1 MNNRALLL
9 LCLLSGWCTGV
20 LGGFL
25 TDSVRGK
32 FDKINKAMN
41 GSWNPNADLEAGYGV
56 SVIDPYKWPYCEASL
71 DEFCH
76 FLESNFSGENKQN
89 LIPHLIK
96 LCEYNLEAQEAFK
109 NTNKVLVKEKIKIL
123 LAMIFQEVS
132 DAHWSHSKLNECIKS
147 FDGQALPVAAEE
159 FEVFKSTMANKY
171 LELHADNLTKLASQR
186 QALKENKQPHNKT
199 FAQALWEGWTNKK
212 KPDTEAIADNG
223 RSNGNAVANGVPDA
237 ASTVSKKFQD
247 ARESLMQGLVPG
259 ALLSNRARVQNG
271 NGSTPFFGLTPLI
284 RVTSNSPVTVVSP
297 AAQTAASSNDSNGAV
312 ASLPAVEDVDLPKD
326 ASLLSSASHVNDL
339 ANRLNDTNV
348 RKVAEEIIV
357 DSEDDVE
364 IDREAHKE
372 NDSDRSK
379 TIPVIPLDGYLSDSE
394 DSSNSADDVKPL
406 RASQISAQ
414 GHLRGNSGNSEKVL
428 PGDESDE
435 EKKSTVDDELDGS
448 NDNDA
453 NKEIL
458 NSALDSVR
466 TFSKDSLRKT
476 RSKMREGI
484 VPVLN
489 NVRTFSRDSLKKT
502 KSKMREGIVPVL
514 NNVRTFSRDSL
525 RQTRPQIREDIIP
538 VLDSIRAFSKDSL
551 KKPKPL
557 ISPIDLSAKPK
568 TPIDESLYAPFKKK
582 QKLPEPVP
590 GRKGIGIIKP
600 LVGLAA
606 VGSIMW
612 LYNHYYGENSILR
625 NNTKISVA

>member
-9 LCLLSGWCTGV
+9 LCLLSGWSTGA
-20 LGGFL
+20 LGSFL
-25 TDSVRGK
+25 TNSVRAEL
-32 FDKINKAMN
+32 DKRNESLD
-41 GSWNPNADLEAGYGV
+41 GSWYRNPNASSDARNDASE
-56 SVIDPYKWPYCEASL
+56 IDPYKWPYCVASL
-71 DEFCH
+71 DQFCH
-76 FLESNFSGENKQN
+76 FLDSNFAGDDKQN
-89 LIPHLIK
+89 LISHLIK
-96 LCEYNLEAQEAFK
+96 LCEYNLEVQEAFK

-132 DAHWSHSKLNECIKS
+132 NAHWSHTKLNECIKS
-147 FDGQALPVAAEE
+147 LDGKALTVAAEE
-159 FEVFKSTMANKY
+159 FEDFKSSMANKY
-171 LELHADNLTKLASQR
+171 SELHADNLKKRESEK
-186 QALKENKQPHNKT
+186 QALKENKQPPNKT

-212 KPDTEAIADNG
+212 KKDVEATAGNG
-223 RSNGNAVANGVPDA
+223 HSNVNAVANAVPDTASA
-237 ASTVSKKFQD
+237 ASKQVQD
-247 ARESLMQGLVPG
+247 ARDSLMQGLVPG

-284 RVTSNSPVTVVSP
+284 RVTSNSPVT
-297 AAQTAASSNDSNGAV
+297 AASSAVQPATSSTDSSGDV
-312 ASLPAVEDVDLPKD
+312 ASLSAVEDVDLPKD
-326 ASLLSSASHVNDL
+326 SSLLSSAGHVNDL
-339 ANRLNDTNV
+339 ANRSNETNV

-357 DSEDDVE
+357 GSEDD
-364 IDREAHKE
+364 EAHEE

-406 RASQISAQ
+406 GASQISAQ

-435 EKKSTVDDELDGS
+435 EKKSTLDDELDGS

-458 NSALDSVR
+458 NSTLDGVR

-489 NVRTFSRDSLKKT
+489 NVRTFSKDSLKKT

-557 ISPIDLSAKPK
+557 ISPLDLSAKPK